1 MSWDLF
7 VLVGI
12 IFIIGWFFLPE
23 KISTKNKQGEGGNLK
38 MSSQDKKISDP
49 GRDKDKG
56 VKLGIF
62 DESQIIKD
70 LIRLGNDEDGLSLYI
85 RGFTTRFRAD
95 VVKKNMGK
103 FIELVDIHTN
113 AFNSLSEGE
122 RAAYRH
128 ENIRRELELEN
139 KRFELERKRV
149 ELEDRE
155 TEERLKKLKEKK
167 QQLPPEQRWKKGRE
181 MHKLQVEQEI
191 EAEIDE
197 ERIKFK
203 KIRKLEEEKHQ
214 ELNKLYK
221 ESGYDQLD
229 EKRKK
234 EVEEQ
239 AENIKRFYDQLIWKV
254 RGG

>member
-1 MSWDLF
+1 MSWDLLIF
-7 VLVGI
+7 IGI

-23 KISTKNKQGEGGNLK
+23 KISTKNKQGKGGNLK
-38 MSSQDKKISDP
+38 MSSQDKNISDP
-49 GRDKDKG
+49 GKDKDKG
-56 VKLGIF
+56 VNLGIF

-70 LIRLGNDEDGLSLYI
+70 LIRFGNDEDSLSFYI

-155 TEERLKKLKEKK
+155 TDERLKKLKEKK
-167 QQLPPEQRWKKGRE
+167 QEFSPQERWKKGRE

-197 ERIKFK
+197 EKIKFQ

-221 ESGYDQLD
+221 ESSYDQLD

-239 AENIKRFYDQLIWKV
+239 AENIKRFYDQIVWKV